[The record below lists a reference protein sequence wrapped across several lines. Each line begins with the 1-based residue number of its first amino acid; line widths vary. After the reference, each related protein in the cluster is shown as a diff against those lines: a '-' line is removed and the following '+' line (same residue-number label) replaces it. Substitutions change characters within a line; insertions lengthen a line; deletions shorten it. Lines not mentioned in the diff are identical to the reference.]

1 MLENLSFYNAIGI
14 SKIKHQALETK
25 KYYPFIAQKI
35 YDKTITK
42 LHVQAIK
49 KHDYEKKQK
58 RILIVDDE
66 PDVNLLFKI
75 VLEDNNF
82 TVDSFNDPV
91 VALENFKAN
100 FYDMVILDIKMPNM
114 NGFDLYEKIRKI
126 DDNVKVCFL
135 TAGEINYKIF
145 KELYP
150 KIQKDDFIIKPI
162 DNEMLIKKVK
172 ETLNLD

>member
-1 MLENLSFYNAIGI
+1 M
-14 SKIKHQALETK
+14 
-25 KYYPFIAQKI
+25 
-35 YDKTITK
+35 
-42 LHVQAIK
+42 
-49 KHDYEKKQK
+49 K

-66 PDVNLLFKI
+66 PDVNLAVRI

-135 TAGEINYKIF
+135 TAGDINFRSIKEIFPALDEN
-145 KELYP
+145 
-150 KIQKDDFIIKPI
+150 QFIKKPI
-162 DNEMLIKKVK
+162 ENKELIKKVHKFINVK
-172 ETLNLD
+172 E